1 MAIAKRKPESQPPV
15 KLNLAEVKEETYLGI
30 VNDNDSIATTSLL
43 AYIEGM
49 PWTVQY
55 YAQLIGKHNDL
66 RELDAHQDASFQQ
79 YQKIKDLELR
89 VDSALQTSYDNT
101 NALTSVTGSANVTSF
116 IPNVNDYFIAEAGSA
131 NTALFRVTSS
141 ERKAFNR
148 QSVYLINYTLV
159 RYVTNQDDA
168 YQNLEA
174 KTVRTYH
181 FSKDRLVDGL
191 APILREDQHALTR
204 EISLLYKSL
213 VKYYFKTFF
222 NRTYKTLVIPSQ
234 PYSIYD
240 PLLVDFLRQ
249 IMDTMD
255 ADEIRDITYAPID
268 QDRFVKDG
276 SLWRVLLERDTVALS
291 YVAHKAVIIS
301 KDYFNASSWI
311 KSSAYWPLDYFVFPQ
326 VSDLARIP
334 GDPTPPASSL
344 VELAGDKV
352 FSNQKDFILSRPD
365 EAIALIHP
373 VLKDEYYLL
382 SEWFY
387 TGMGQASALEILLRD
402 YLKSAAPDLGLLH
415 QLVVGYR
422 GWPLLEQF
430 YYGPLLFLLMK
441 DSVRGFYR

>member
-1 MAIAKRKPESQPPV
+1 MAIAKRKPESQPPA

-49 PWTVQY
+49 PWSVQY

-141 ERKAFNR
+141 ERKVFNR

-159 RYVTNQDDA
+159 RYVTNEDDA
-168 YQNLEA
+168 YKNLEA

-191 APILREDQHALTR
+191 SPILREDQHALGR
-204 EISLLYKSL
+204 EISLLYRSL

-222 NRTYKTLVIPSQ
+222 NRSYKTLVIPSQ
-234 PYSIYD
+234 SYSIYD

-268 QDRFVKDG
+268 QDRFIKDG
-276 SLWRVLLERDTVALS
+276 SLWRALLERDHTALS
-291 YVAHKAVIIS
+291 YVAHKAVVVS
-301 KDYFNASSWI
+301 KDYFNGSSWL
-311 KSSAYWPLDYFVFPQ
+311 KSAAYWPLDYFVFPRAN
-326 VSDLARIP
+326 DRARIP
-334 GDPTPPASSL
+334 GDPNAPTASM

-352 FSNQKDFILSRPD
+352 FTDLKELTLSRPD
-365 EAIALIHP
+365 GAIALIHP
-373 VLKDEYYLL
+373 VLVDDYYLL
-382 SEWFY
+382 SKWFY
-387 TGMGQASALEILLRD
+387 TEVGQASALEILLRD
-402 YLKSAAPDLGLLH
+402 YLKGSTSDLGLLH
-415 QLVVGYR
+415 QLVVRYHT
-422 GWPLLEQF
+422 WH
-430 YYGPLLFLLMK
+430 
-441 DSVRGFYR
+441 S